1 MAPTAAALGFLL
13 LCAAGASWDPG
24 GFEREAALLLA
35 EESRD
40 PKCFTRLQDDLT
52 CFWETRDNLESQPE
66 LSPGGYELEY
76 RLEDEAW
83 RSCNLS
89 AARAPGNR
97 TLLSCAFPALYT
109 PAFTPLQLRVLRD
122 GSLLYNRTIQV
133 DQVVLLEP
141 PSNLSVRPTET
152 RGQVCVS
159 CQPPRNRYLEPSLC
173 YQLSFAAPGATAQMV
188 QFPANGPKCLSLAMR
203 GHTRY
208 TFAIRVKPD
217 GVSYKGYWSAWS
229 EPVSLVTPS
238 DLDPLVLTLSLIVV
252 FLTLLMVFVTP
263 LCNCS
268 SPSRFLKNK
277 IWPVIPSPER
287 SFDELF
293 SVYKGNF
300 QLWVGQN
307 SSYLRQNQNA
317 NNAEEKLV
325 PLEILSKASDPPDI
339 PYPPPNI
346 LPAPTEDY
354 LVLDEQLVP
363 RSPSQD
369 MALPPDLEGQL
380 NPSGVTHLAQ
390 VSPSSSF
397 EYTRFDPHSAQL
409 QPCPPSPSAHR
420 ALKYS
425 YLLLSNF
432 DISSKASRTSSSLP
446 SLYSNL
452 TSPPLPS

>member
-1 MAPTAAALGFLL
+1 M
-13 LCAAGASWDPG
+13 
-24 GFEREAALLLA
+24 
-35 EESRD
+35 
-40 PKCFTRLQDDLT
+40 
-52 CFWETRDNLESQPE
+52 
-66 LSPGGYELEY
+66 
-76 RLEDEAW
+76 
-83 RSCNLS
+83 
-89 AARAPGNR
+89 
-97 TLLSCAFPALYT
+97 
-109 PAFTPLQLRVLRD
+109 
-122 GSLLYNRTIQV
+122 
-133 DQVVLLEP
+133 
-141 PSNLSVRPTET
+141 
-152 RGQVCVS
+152 
-159 CQPPRNRYLEPSLC
+159 
-173 YQLSFAAPGATAQMV
+173 
-188 QFPANGPKCLSLAMR
+188 
-203 GHTRY
+203 
-208 TFAIRVKPD
+208 
-217 GVSYKGYWSAWS
+217 
-229 EPVSLVTPS
+229 
-238 DLDPLVLTLSLIVV
+238 
-252 FLTLLMVFVTP
+252 
-263 LCNCS
+263 
-268 SPSRFLKNK
+268 
-277 IWPVIPSPER
+277 
-287 SFDELF
+287 
-293 SVYKGNF
+293 
-300 QLWVGQN
+300 GQN